1 MCSRRDRL
9 TEYLDAPQNLIDLEK
24 GPLREFVHLPRR
36 SVLSIDTHTNSGR
49 GSGGARRG
57 VGHREGIVEQ
67 LFPLNIH

>member
-1 MCSRRDRL
+1 LLISRKD
-9 TEYLDAPQNLIDLEK
+9 
-24 GPLREFVHLPRR
+24 R
-36 SVLSIDTHTNSGR
+36 SVSLFNCPADQYSVSIHANSGR